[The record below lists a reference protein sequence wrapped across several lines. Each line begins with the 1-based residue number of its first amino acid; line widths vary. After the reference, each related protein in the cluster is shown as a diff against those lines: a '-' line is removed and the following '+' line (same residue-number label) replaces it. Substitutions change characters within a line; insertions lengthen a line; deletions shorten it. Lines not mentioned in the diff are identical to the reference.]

1 MKRILIVEDNRILA
15 ENFARILRS
24 DFEIFHSD
32 SAGSAISRIDNSF
45 PDAILLD
52 ILLSG
57 HSAFAL
63 LNELQ
68 SYADTA
74 KIPVVICSDLAEN
87 LDENSLKKYQVK
99 SILDKSKISPKE
111 LREICR
117 KVANEAN

>member
-24 DFEIFHSD
+24 DFEISHAD
-32 SAGSAISRIDNSF
+32 SAGSAISQIDNSF
-45 PDAILLD
+45 PDVILLD

-68 SYADTA
+68 SYVDTA
-74 KIPVVICSDLAEN
+74 KIPVVICSDLTEN

-117 KVANEAN
+117 KVVNESN

>member
-24 DFEIFHSD
+24 DFEISHAD
-32 SAGSAISRIDNSF
+32 SAGSAISQIDNSF
-45 PDAILLD
+45 PDMILLD

-68 SYADTA
+68 SYVDTA
-74 KIPVVICSDLAEN
+74 KIPVVICSDLTEN

-117 KVANEAN
+117 KVVNESN

>member
-1 MKRILIVEDNRILA
+1 MKRILIVEDDRILA
-15 ENFARILRS
+15 ENFARILRN
-24 DFEIFHSD
+24 DFEIFHAD
-32 SAGSAISRIDNSF
+32 SAGSAISQIDNSF
-45 PDAILLD
+45 PDVILLD

-74 KIPVVICSDLAEN
+74 KNPVVICSDLAEN

>member
-24 DFEIFHSD
+24 DFEISHAD

-45 PDAILLD
+45 PDVILLD

-68 SYADTA
+68 SYVDTA
-74 KIPVVICSDLAEN
+74 KIPVVICSDLTEN

>member
-24 DFEIFHSD
+24 DFEIFHAD
-32 SAGSAISRIDNSF
+32 SAETAISRIDNSF
-45 PDAILLD
+45 PDVILLD

-74 KIPVVICSDLAEN
+74 KIPVIICSDLTEN
-87 LDENSLKKYQVK
+87 LDENSLEKYQVK
-99 SILDKSKISPKE
+99 SILDKAKISPKE

-117 KVANEAN
+117 KVANETN